1 MSPALEQRRNAAG
14 PAHHGSIK
22 SNSKGECMQRYNNHP
37 IYGIGIRGLEN
48 KWNCR
53 GLIFDSEDQVTEIQR
68 LECPEL
74 TFVTK
79 RKAEDYGLELC
90 KKWINEQSIESSSR
104 KDSTSAKA
112 GAVAL

>member
-1 MSPALEQRRNAAG
+1 
-14 PAHHGSIK
+14 
-22 SNSKGECMQRYNNHP
+22 
-37 IYGIGIRGLEN
+37 
-48 KWNCR
+48 
-53 GLIFDSEDQVTEIQR
+53 
-68 LECPEL
+68 
-74 TFVTK
+74 VTK

>member
-1 MSPALEQRRNAAG
+1 
-14 PAHHGSIK
+14 
-22 SNSKGECMQRYNNHP
+22 MQRYNNHP

-104 KDSTSAKA
+104 KDSPSAKA

>member
-1 MSPALEQRRNAAG
+1 M
-14 PAHHGSIK
+14 H
-22 SNSKGECMQRYNNHP
+22 RYNNHP
-37 IYGIGIRGLEN
+37 IYGIGILGTEK
-48 KWNCR
+48 KWICR

-74 TFVTK
+74 TFATK

-90 KKWINEQSIESSSR
+90 KKWINEQSGEIESSSLA
-104 KDSTSAKA
+104 DSPLAKA

>member
-1 MSPALEQRRNAAG
+1 M
-14 PAHHGSIK
+14 H
-22 SNSKGECMQRYNNHP
+22 RYNNHP
-37 IYGIGIRGLEN
+37 IYGIGIRGPEK

-74 TFVTK
+74 TFATK

-90 KKWINEQSIESSSR
+90 KKWINEKSGEIESSSR
-104 KDSTSAKA
+104 ADSPSAKA